1 MQIQKEC
8 GYSIKDQILTYKHLS
23 LVNNVELWQYGIFDD
38 KFGTLPFITILGNST
53 IYIRSRKDYMKG
65 KSHIEVLGENIPIGM
80 KQVVDG
86 VKRGLNAG
94 LAPELTFEGTSGAYF
109 MRNDKQVPVAV
120 FKPIDEEANAPNNP
134 RGLTNKFGS
143 PSLRSGVLSGEAC
156 EREIAAY
163 LVDKDGFSEVPETVL
178 VSISHPSFNFGLI
191 VS

>member
-1 MQIQKEC
+1 M
-8 GYSIKDQILTYKHLS
+8 
-23 LVNNVELWQYGIFDD
+23 
-38 KFGTLPFITILGNST
+38 
-53 IYIRSRKDYMKG
+53 
-65 KSHIEVLGENIPIGM
+65 LGECIPTKM
-80 KQVVDG
+80 KQAIEG

-109 MRNDKQVPVAV
+109 MRNDKQVPVAI

-163 LVDKDGFSEVPETVL
+163 LLDKDEFSGVPETIL
-178 VSISHPSFNFGLI
+178 VSISHPSFNFGRIILLMC
-191 VS
+191 SGRDK